1 MKKLLYLLTLI
12 FVFCIVYL
20 LNIDRAQAGERVID
34 IDKTNFSELEHMP
47 KLPPISEPLV
57 PNDGTAGEITIQATD
72 YIKSAQVSIYNNGS
86 SLKISGHTDSY
97 TNADKITS
105 TLYLQVWDSSRTRWV
120 DYSSGKEFVKYGT
133 NSLYN
138 FVEYIAP
145 KGYYY
150 RTRGVHKVTMGS
162 KTETFS
168 SVSSSIYYF

>member
-1 MKKLLYLLTLI
+1 MKKWLYLLTFLFI
-12 FVFCIVYL
+12 FTIVFL
-20 LNIDRAQAGERVID
+20 LNVDRARAEGGVIAF
-34 IDKTNFSELEHMP
+34 DKTNLQELEHMP
-47 KLPPISEPLV
+47 KVPPISEPLV
-57 PNDGTAGEITIQATD
+57 PNDGAAGEIIIQATD

-97 TNADKITS
+97 MNADKITT
-105 TLYLQVWDSSRTRWV
+105 TLYLQVWDSSRSRWV
-120 DYSSGKEFVKYGT
+120 DYSGGKEFVKYGT
-133 NSLYN
+133 NYLYN

>member
-12 FVFCIVYL
+12 FVFSIVSL
-20 LNIDRAQAGERVID
+20 LNFDRVHAGEGVLD
-34 IDKTNFSELEHMP
+34 METNPPNIAHME
-47 KLPPISEPLV
+47 KAPPSSEPLV
-57 PNDGTAGEITIQATD
+57 LKDGTEGEISIQATD

-86 SLKISGHTDSY
+86 SLKISGNTDSY
-97 TNADKITS
+97 TNADKITT
-105 TLYLQVWDSSRTRWV
+105 TLYLQVWDSSKSRWV
-120 DYSSGKEFVKYGT
+120 DYSSGKEFVKYNT

-162 KTETFS
+162 RTETFT